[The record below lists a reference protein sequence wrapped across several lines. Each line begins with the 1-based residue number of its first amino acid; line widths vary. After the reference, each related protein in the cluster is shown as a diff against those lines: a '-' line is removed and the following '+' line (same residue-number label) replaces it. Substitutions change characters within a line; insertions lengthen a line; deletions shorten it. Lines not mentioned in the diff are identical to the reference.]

1 MNLHDIHAP
10 AGANK
15 NRKRIGRGPGSGTGK
30 QAGKGHKGQNAR
42 SGGKTK
48 VGFEGGQMPLMRR
61 LPKFGF
67 NPKFRKVYAEVNIA
81 QLAALEGDVISSD
94 TLFTCGVAREA
105 ADGVKVLGTGEIS
118 RAITLTVEK
127 ITEGARAK
135 IEAAGGT
142 VVLNT
147 RLALPVQVDIAKAA
161 KRVPGDVVDL
171 EAVIKAGLA
180 PEGSERLHLVK
191 RGVLRKAKT
200 FIAVRFSRDARRAIT
215 AVGGKIEEI
224 G

>member
-1 MNLHDIHAP
+1 MKLNDIQAP

-15 NRKRIGRGPGSGTGK
+15 DRKRIGRGPGSGQGK
-30 QAGKGHKGQNAR
+30 QAGKGHKGQKAR

-67 NPKFRKVYAEVNIA
+67 TPKFPKEFAEVNLNLLQSFAGDAITTE
-81 QLAALEGDVISSD
+81 ALYDA
-94 TLFTCGVAREA
+94 GVARETKH
-105 ADGVKVLGTGEIS
+105 GIKVLGTGEIT
-118 RAITLTVEK
+118 RAVNLTVEA
-127 ITEGARAK
+127 ITRTAREK

-142 VVLNT
+142 VTLIE
-147 RLALPVQVDIAKAA
+147 RLAPPVQIDIARAA
-161 KRVPGDVVDL
+161 KRIPGDVIDL
-171 EAVIKAGLA
+171 EAAIKAGLV
-180 PEGSERLHLVK
+180 PEGTERIHMVK

-200 FIAVRFSRDARRAIT
+200 FRAARFSRDARRAIS
-215 AVGGKIEEI
+215 AVGGTIEEI